1 MSFKV
6 KNSQLS
12 NDALKS
18 INELIDKDINAKAA
32 FKLSRILKHLSSI
45 VEDKL
50 TYEKK
55 LFDKWVEKDE
65 SGNPV
70 LAKNESGETI
80 PDAFLIKDV
89 NEFTKEMADLLNVE
103 SEVPF
108 DKINFDELG
117 LSTIKIKDLIKIEF
131 LFEESCD

>member
-12 NDALKS
+12 NEALKS
-18 INELIDKDINAKAA
+18 INDLIDKDINSKAA

-50 TYEKK
+50 VYEKK
-55 LFDKWVEKDE
+55 IFDKWVQKDDN
-65 SGNPV
+65 GTPQ
-70 LAKNESGETI
+70 LAKDDNGQVI

-89 NEFTKEMADLLNVE
+89 NEFTKEMSELMNIE
-103 SEVPF
+103 SEIPF
-108 DKINFDELG
+108 EKIDFDELG
-117 LSTIKIKDLIKIEF
+117 LATIKVKDLIKIEF
-131 LFEESCD
+131 LFCEFKD